1 MNRTHFV
8 CQVKDTLWEGGV
20 RGSGFLWSPLIKK
33 RSRLAHQ
40 MMNIQDWLPTLYSVA
55 GEDNIIH
62 LGIIKQVLYISYTY
76 LLIGGK
82 VSDLPNID
90 GVDLWSSL
98 SNDQDSPRNLMLH
111 NIDESRHIAALRVGD
126 WKMVKGK

>member
-1 MNRTHFV
+1 MKTILSTFRY
-8 CQVKDTLWEGGV
+8 
-20 RGSGFLWSPLIKK
+20 
-33 RSRLAHQ
+33 HQ
-40 MMNIQDWLPTLYSVA
+40 ASLV
-55 GEDNIIH
+55 
-62 LGIIKQVLYISYTY
+62 YILY

-126 WKMVKGK
+126 WKMVKGKK

>member
-1 MNRTHFV
+1 MSYRTPVLTCSALTDYTF
-8 CQVKDTLWEGGV
+8 
-20 RGSGFLWSPLIKK
+20 RY
-33 RSRLAHQ
+33 HQ
-40 MMNIQDWLPTLYSVA
+40 ASLV
-55 GEDNIIH
+55 
-62 LGIIKQVLYISYTY
+62 YILY

>member
-55 GEDNIIH
+55 GE
-62 LGIIKQVLYISYTY
+62 Y
-76 LLIGGK
+76 
-82 VSDLPNID
+82 
-90 GVDLWSSL
+90 
-98 SNDQDSPRNLMLH
+98 
-111 NIDESRHIAALRVGD
+111 
-126 WKMVKGK
+126 

>member
-55 GEDNIIH
+55 GEYNITFRYQAS
-62 LGIIKQVLYISYTY
+62 LVYILY
-76 LLIGGK
+76 LLILGGK

-111 NIDESRHIAALRVGD
+111 NIDESRNIAALRVGD
-126 WKMVKGK
+126 WKMVKGKK

>member
-1 MNRTHFV
+1 MKTILSTFRYHQASLV
-8 CQVKDTLWEGGV
+8 CIL
-20 RGSGFLWSPLIKK
+20 
-33 RSRLAHQ
+33 
-40 MMNIQDWLPTLYSVA
+40 
-55 GEDNIIH
+55 
-62 LGIIKQVLYISYTY
+62 Y

-111 NIDESRHIAALRVGD
+111 NIDESRNIAALRVGD